1 MHKGLFEE
9 FRRFEGQPVI
19 VETTDCRKHH
29 GIVLDSCEDGA
40 RILDE
45 CCRLEFID
53 YCHIAGVIEPQM
65 SLHKCKHGHHEHHGH
80 HGHHGHED
88 DCCNC
93 CEDCCGDD

>member
-29 GIVLDSCEDGA
+29 GIVLDCCEDA
-40 RILDE
+40 VRIIDE

-53 YCHIAGVIEPQM
+53 FCHISAVIEPQM
-65 SLHKCKHGHHEHHGH
+65 RLHKCKHKHHEEEHHHEHGC
-80 HGHHGHED
+80 GCD
-88 DCCNC
+88 
-93 CEDCCGDD
+93 EDCCECID